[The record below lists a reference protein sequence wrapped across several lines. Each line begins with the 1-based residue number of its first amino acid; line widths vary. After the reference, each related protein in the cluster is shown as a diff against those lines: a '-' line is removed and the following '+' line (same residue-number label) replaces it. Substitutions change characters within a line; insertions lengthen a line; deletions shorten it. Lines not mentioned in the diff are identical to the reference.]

1 MRRIAEALGVPME
14 DTYGFG
20 DSMNDLEMIETVA
33 HSVCMENGSDRLKES
48 ADLVCP
54 AVDRDGLAWAFEK
67 LELI

>member
-1 MRRIAEALGVPME
+1 
-14 DTYGFG
+14 
-20 DSMNDLEMIETVA
+20 MNDLEMIETVA